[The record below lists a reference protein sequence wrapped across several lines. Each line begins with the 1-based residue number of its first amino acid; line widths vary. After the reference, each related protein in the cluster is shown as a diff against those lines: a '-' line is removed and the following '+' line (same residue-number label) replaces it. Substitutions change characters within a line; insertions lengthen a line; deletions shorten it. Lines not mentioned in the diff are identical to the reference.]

1 MNALTKFI
9 LITGFIFYYLPHSTF
24 AQIPNAGFEIWP
36 TCLCDP
42 VDWTTN
48 NIYPPPLDCRQVFA
62 DFLPYAGDICV
73 LGIVDSCEELEFTYP
88 PRLTSIIFPIAEKP
102 EALHGFY
109 KYLPV
114 GGDKFVV
121 EIGVLQDSVIVGSGE
136 LESTVNV
143 PFFTEFVV
151 NIEYTVSDT
160 PNVAV
165 ISFTIDSSEVSNY
178 LHIGSQW
185 FIDQLFF
192 GPISA
197 VQDDIHTHPNFFKL
211 EQNHP
216 NPFNP
221 TTTIK
226 YEIKELTDVE
236 LKVVDILGREIA
248 TLVNEQK
255 PAGSYEIEFNASSLP
270 SGIYFYGLQAVPTG
284 RQAGS
289 FVETKKMVLM
299 K

>member
-1 MNALTKFI
+1 MRALTKVI
-9 LITGFIFYYLPHSTF
+9 LITAFIFYYLPDSTL

-36 TCLCDP
+36 TGLYEP

-62 DFLPYAGDICV
+62 DLLPYSGDLCV
-73 LGIVDSCEELEFTYP
+73 LGIVDSCEEFGITYP
-88 PRLTSIIFPIAEKP
+88 PELTSIIFPIAEKP

-114 GGDKFVV
+114 GGDKFVA
-121 EIGVLQDSVIVGSGE
+121 EIKVFQDSVIVGSGE
-136 LESTVNV
+136 LESTVYV
-143 PFFTEFVV
+143 PNFTEFVV

-185 FIDQLFF
+185 FIDELFF
-192 GPISA
+192 GPISD
-197 VQDDIHTHPNFFKL
+197 VEDDIYTQPNSFNL
-211 EQNHP
+211 EQNYP

-221 TTTIK
+221 ITTIK
-226 YEIKELTDVE
+226 YQISELSFVILNVFDV
-236 LKVVDILGREIA
+236 LGNDIV
-248 TLVNEQK
+248 TLVNEEK
-255 PAGSYEIEFNASSLP
+255 PIGSYEVEFDAIGLP
-270 SGIYFYGLQAVPTG
+270 SGIYFYQLKTSNYIVTN
-284 RQAGS
+284 
-289 FVETKKMVLM
+289 KMILL

>member
-1 MNALTKFI
+1 MKTLTKVI
-9 LITGFIFYYLPHSTF
+9 LSTTLIFYYLSDSTL

-62 DFLPYAGDICV
+62 DLLPYTGDLCV
-73 LGIVDSCEELEFTYP
+73 LGIVDSCEELGFTYP
-88 PRLTSIIFPIAEKP
+88 PELTSIIFPITGKP

-114 GGDKFVV
+114 GGDKFVA
-121 EIGVLQDSVIVGSGE
+121 EIKVLQDSVVVGSGE
-136 LESTVNV
+136 LESIVYV
-143 PFFTEFVV
+143 PNFTEFVV
-151 NIEYTVSDT
+151 DIEYTVSDT

-165 ISFTIDSSEVSNY
+165 INFTIDSSEVSNY

-185 FIDQLFF
+185 FIDELFF

-197 VQDDIHTHPNFFKL
+197 VQDDNRSQPNFFEL
-211 EQNHP
+211 EQNYP

-221 TTTIK
+221 ITKIK
-226 YEIKELTDVE
+226 YSVPQISTVIV
-236 LKVVDILGREIA
+236 KVFDILGDEIEI
-248 TLVNEQK
+248 LVNEEK
-255 PAGSYEIEFNASSLP
+255 PVGTYELTWNTESLP
-270 SGIYFYGLQAVPTG
+270 SGVYFYHMS
-284 RQAGS
+284 AGS
-289 FVETKKMVLM
+289 FVETKKMVLL

>member
-1 MNALTKFI
+1 MKTLTKVI
-9 LITGFIFYYLPHSTF
+9 LSTTLIFYYLSDSTL

-62 DFLPYAGDICV
+62 DLLSYTGDLCV
-73 LGIVDSCEELEFTYP
+73 LGIVDSCEEFGFTYP
-88 PRLTSIIFPIAEKP
+88 PELTSIIFPITGKP

-114 GGDKFVV
+114 GGDKFVA
-121 EIGVLQDSVIVGSGE
+121 EIKVLQDSVVVGSGK
-136 LESTVNV
+136 LESIVFV
-143 PFFTEFVV
+143 PSFTEFVV

-165 ISFTIDSSEVSNY
+165 INFTIDSSEASNY

-185 FIDQLFF
+185 FIDELFF

-197 VQDDIHTHPNFFKL
+197 VQDDNRSQPNFFEL
-211 EQNHP
+211 EQNYP

-221 TTTIK
+221 ITKIK
-226 YEIKELTDVE
+226 YSVPQSSDVVIKVF
-236 LKVVDILGREIA
+236 DILGNEIE
-248 TLVNEQK
+248 TLVNKEK
-255 PAGSYEIEFNASSLP
+255 PVGTYELTWNAVTLP
-270 SGIYFYGLQAVPTG
+270 SGVYFYQLK
-284 RQAGS
+284 AGS
-289 FVETKKMVLM
+289 IVETKKMLLL

>member
-1 MNALTKFI
+1 MSALTRVI
-9 LITGFIFYYLPHSTF
+9 LILVLVFYYLPHSIL

-62 DFLPYAGDICV
+62 DLLPYTGDLCV
-73 LGIVDSCEELEFTYP
+73 LGIVDSCEEFGITYP
-88 PRLTSIIFPIAEKP
+88 PELTSIIFPITEKP

-109 KYLPV
+109 KYLPI
-114 GGDKFVV
+114 GGDKFVT
-121 EIGVLQDSVIVGSGE
+121 EIIVLQDSVVVGSGE
-136 LESTVNV
+136 LESTLFV
-143 PFFTEFVV
+143 PNFTEFVV
-151 NIEYTVSDT
+151 NIEYTVNDT

-185 FIDQLFF
+185 FIDELFF
-192 GPISA
+192 GPIST
-197 VQDDIHTHPNFFKL
+197 VQDDIHALPNFFNL
-211 EQNHP
+211 EQNYP

-221 TTTIK
+221 TTAIK
-226 YEIKELTDVE
+226 YQIPEISFVT
-236 LKVVDILGREIA
+236 LKVYDVLGKEVAI
-248 TLVNEQK
+248 LVNQERTS
-255 PAGSYEIEFNASSLP
+255 GNYEIEFDAPYLA
-270 SGIYFYGLQAVPTG
+270 SGIYFYRL
-284 RQAGS
+284 QAGS
-289 FVETKKMVLM
+289 FIETKKMILM